1 MKNVDVIKTNGN
13 INYLYSD
20 SYNMFSFVSTSLLN
34 KSTKMNC
41 DKYDF
46 FCEKKY
52 FDNPLIDFESKRS
65 VNTVLQD

>member
-20 SYNMFSFVSTSLLN
+20 FYNMFSFVSTSLLN

-46 FCEKKY
+46 FCEKKI
-52 FDNPLIDFESKRS
+52 F
-65 VNTVLQD
+65 